1 MDYQKFYSEI
11 VEWIMQVN
19 QKAVQLGMESPEF
32 WSWIM
37 TSVGEFEVR
46 YEKNKLVIKQMVMMV
61 EWLEE
66 IYFERKNGAS
76 EEG

>member
-37 TSVGEFEVR
+37 TSIGEFEVR

>member
-1 MDYQKFYSEI
+1 MDYQKFYNEI

-32 WSWIM
+32 WSWVM
-37 TSVGEFEVR
+37 VSVGEFEVR

>member
-32 WSWIM
+32 WSWVM

-46 YEKNKLVIKQMVMMV
+46 YDKNKLVIKQMVMMV

-76 EEG
+76 